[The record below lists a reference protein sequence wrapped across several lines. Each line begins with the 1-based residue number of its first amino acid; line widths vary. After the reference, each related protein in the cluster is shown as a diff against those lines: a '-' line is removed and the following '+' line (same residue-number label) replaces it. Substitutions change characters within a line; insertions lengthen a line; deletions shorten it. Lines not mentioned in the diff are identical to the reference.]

1 MYAHN
6 YMECP
11 QKVFRY
17 TQYRA
22 IPLDEIIDVNIFLI
36 CAP

>member
-6 YMECP
+6 YIECP

-22 IPLDEIIDVNIFLI
+22 MKWIEVDIFLI
-36 CAP
+36 YAA